1 MAIYLIVLMSTLF
14 NTALGGSRV
23 AMSLLAIDLGANPF
37 GVGLLAALYGV
48 FPMLLAIYAGK
59 LIDRV
64 GARGPMIAGV
74 RVTVNHITHIT
85 IPLLFGAMGSVLGVA
100 PVFISNGLML
110 LTGGII
116 NQRAARH

>member
-1 MAIYLIVLMSTLF
+1 MRLLNQALYVAVAAYFLF
-14 NTALGGSRV
+14 
-23 AMSLLAIDLGANPF
+23 PF
-37 GVGLLAALYGV
+37 FGDPWALAAIS
-48 FPMLLAIYAGK
+48 FLLGLGIGTGQPLSMTLIYNLAPKG
-59 LIDRV
+59 RTSE
-64 GARGPMIAGV
+64 AAGV

-85 IPLLFGAMGSVLGVA
+85 IPLLFGAMGSVVGVA